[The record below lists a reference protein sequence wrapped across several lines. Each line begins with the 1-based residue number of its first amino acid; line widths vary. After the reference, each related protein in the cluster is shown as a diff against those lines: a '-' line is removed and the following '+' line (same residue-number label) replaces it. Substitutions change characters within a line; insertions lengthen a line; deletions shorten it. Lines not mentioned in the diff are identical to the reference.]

1 MGKRKSEGATS
12 TVSYLHLHKGLTART
27 QQRPRCPLHVAMRG
41 GWLFEPPAAPA
52 SAWRAGPLGLLCC
65 SLGERRTSHVW
76 ALRLLA
82 DGVELEVAQRVAE
95 ELVAVSLRRALSQ
108 PRRLARAQPCARAA
122 AGAAGGF
129 RQARRKETPPGHVLG
144 RAAGGAQQREGFPS
158 LSDGG
163 GDKVPRSRTLWR
175 RPGARS
181 QTARALGGGT
191 RPNKRAGTF
200 GEFWGRRASG
210 ARGCAHGAAARGACA
225 RTNPLGAALRRSE
238 GGGMSRRRGAARRAG
253 CVLWPR
259 HRRVCGGAAA
269 PNAGDVART
278 RCDGA
283 ALMPS
288 GRVARRPGRCLQ
300 ARERRAT
307 HLLRTAHSVSSPRE
321 APPAA
326 AAAPPPA
333 PALARA
339 LARRKEL
346 VARQ

>member
-144 RAAGGAQQREGFPS
+144 ERRAAHSSARGF
-158 LSDGG
+158 LLCRTGG
-163 GDKVPRSRTLWR
+163 GIKSPDHAPCGAARS
-175 RPGARS
+175 ARS
-181 QTARALGGGT
+181 QTARALGGGDAPKQT
-191 RPNKRAGTF
+191 RWDFRGVLGAPRV
-200 GEFWGRRASG
+200 WG
-210 ARGCAHGAAARGACA
+210 ARVRSRRGGAGCMRQNEPIGCRSS
-225 RTNPLGAALRRSE
+225 TLR

-300 ARERRAT
+300 ARGRRAT